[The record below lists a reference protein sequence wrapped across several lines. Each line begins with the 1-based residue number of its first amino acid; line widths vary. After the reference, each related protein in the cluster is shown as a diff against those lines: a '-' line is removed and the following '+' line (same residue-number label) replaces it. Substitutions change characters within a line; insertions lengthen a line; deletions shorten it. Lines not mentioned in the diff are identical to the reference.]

1 MSIKIVSGFRN
12 YNYINTDKV
21 NIDSID
27 EYLQK
32 NSYSY
37 EVLNIHDNR
46 IYFDIDGNFK
56 NIIITETEFNERN
69 IETLNIIQGLFKK
82 TRMVILT
89 ASSYEY
95 KKISFRV
102 ILPQLRMRKHD
113 NELLALQ
120 LTTDH
125 PLPIGVIY
133 DPLVYRM
140 NQKMRLVYST
150 KDEEIRPLVK
160 INPID
165 DTRDCVISYILNSKR
180 TRFNGKEP
188 EYISYVE

>member
-56 NIIITETEFNERN
+56 
-69 IETLNIIQGLFKK
+69 
-82 TRMVILT
+82 
-89 ASSYEY
+89 
-95 KKISFRV
+95 
-102 ILPQLRMRKHD
+102 
-113 NELLALQ
+113 
-120 LTTDH
+120 
-125 PLPIGVIY
+125 
-133 DPLVYRM
+133 
-140 NQKMRLVYST
+140 
-150 KDEEIRPLVK
+150 
-160 INPID
+160 IN
-165 DTRDCVISYILNSKR
+165 RY
-180 TRFNGKEP
+180 G
-188 EYISYVE
+188 